1 MEINISVDGVSYKG
15 ISSIN
20 YRGKIITLSEADES
34 SLDKDKMILAAN
46 CMLDGNDESEVR

>member
-1 MEINISVDGVSYKG
+1 MAINISVDGMSYKG

-20 YRGKIITLSEADES
+20 YKGNIITLSEADES

-46 CMLDGNDESEVR
+46 CMLDENDESEVR